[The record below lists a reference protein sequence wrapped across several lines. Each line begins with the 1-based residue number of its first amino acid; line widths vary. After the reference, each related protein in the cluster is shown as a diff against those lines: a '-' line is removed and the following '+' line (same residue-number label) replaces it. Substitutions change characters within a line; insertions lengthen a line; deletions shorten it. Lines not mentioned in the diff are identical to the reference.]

1 MQQVFYKRV
10 YTAAVKSG
18 SVCFPAFMLRS
29 ISDDKK
35 VNNSGGE
42 VQSHMSFTVNHCY
55 TVSITIAG
63 SGHAPTE

>member
-1 MQQVFYKRV
+1 MFYKLV
-10 YTAAVKSG
+10 YIAAVINQI
-18 SVCFPAFMLRS
+18 VCFFPAFMVRS

-35 VNNSGGE
+35 VDNPGGE
-42 VQSHMSFTVNHCY
+42 VQSHVSFTVNHCY